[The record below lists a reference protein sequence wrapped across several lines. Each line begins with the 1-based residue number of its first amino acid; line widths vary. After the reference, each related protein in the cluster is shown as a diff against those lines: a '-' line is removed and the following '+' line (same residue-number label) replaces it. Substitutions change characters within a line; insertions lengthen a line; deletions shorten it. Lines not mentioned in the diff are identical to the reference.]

1 MTRVRTFL
9 KLARVYRSLNYSRC
23 RSLRLA
29 WGMSRYA

>member
-1 MTRVRTFL
+1 MTRTRTFL
-9 KLARVYRSLNYSRC
+9 KLLKLYRSLNYSRC